1 MKILYSNGSST
12 TYGLDLIKPKGIALS
27 PSEYKK
33 KYTYTGILG
42 QALNIPEIV
51 NAAEPGS
58 PNTSIIRRTFSDI
71 TELLKTHQAAEI
83 LACISF
89 SPATPVEF
97 FLRKHKRYF
106 NLVFPEKLLLK
117 IKDDPEYKIEEI
129 KKMYHFFN
137 ESVLCLEYLVEKFVF
152 DVVSLQNFLENKKI
166 KHYFFHTAPIISSH
180 LNADTNFIDFHEPV
194 NLLFNQKKI
203 FNLLNENKLVD
214 LLNPGAWIDFN
225 SNSIIEYCLIKNNVT
240 TGKTGHIIEDG
251 HLLWAQ
257 YLKEKILNAN

>member
-1 MKILYSNGSST
+1 MKLLYSNGSST
-12 TYGLDLIKPKGIALS
+12 TYGLDLIKPKGSTLT
-27 PSEYKK
+27 PTEYKK

-42 QALNIPEIV
+42 HELNIPEMV

-58 PNTSIIRRTFSDI
+58 PNTSIVRRTFSDI
-71 TELLKTHQAAEI
+71 TNLLKTYQASEI

-106 NLVFPEKLLLK
+106 NLIFPEKLLLK

-137 ESVLCLEYLVEKFVF
+137 ESVLCLEYLVEKFIF
-152 DVVSLQNFLENKKI
+152 DVISLQNFLENKKI

-180 LNADTNFIDFHEPV
+180 LDSETSFVDFQKPV
-194 NLLFNQKKI
+194 DLLFNQSKI
-203 FNLLNENKLVD
+203 FDFLKENKLID
-214 LLNPGAWIDFN
+214 HLNPASWIDFN
-225 SNSIIEYCLIKNNVT
+225 SNSIIEYCLIKNNVS

-251 HLLWAQ
+251 HQLWAQ
-257 YLKEKILNAN
+257 YLKEKILDAN